1 MDHCCFR
8 RLCVR
13 SNLCRLLLRT
23 KRFLFNFWIIS
34 KNYRKF
40 SMYSHF
46 PQLQQGS
53 NFCCRLQGMFL
64 QSFNSCSHYI
74 WCDNP
79 FHEIYFHEIKNEK
92 LKLLFPQLQGSNL
105 CRLLLQTAHKKPH
118 LAHRAAKTWTCRNL
132 FSLMSPWERC
142 CFLRRYAKKL
152 IWSRL
157 GCGLCRSTPFV
168 ILILIRTLEVYKQ
181 TYQGEE
187 RQSLFFTFQK
197 CPVSHLR
204 FVRGLLFLKYS
215 PSSPKLNVYNT
226 LATPGKR

>member
-1 MDHCCFR
+1 MWQSLSWD
-8 RLCVR
+8 
-13 SNLCRLLLRT
+13 
-23 KRFLFNFWIIS
+23 LFPWN
-34 KNYRKF
+34 
-40 SMYSHF
+40 
-46 PQLQQGS
+46 
-53 NFCCRLQGMFL
+53 
-64 QSFNSCSHYI
+64 
-74 WCDNP
+74 
-79 FHEIYFHEIKNEK
+79 KNEK

-118 LAHRAAKTWTCRNL
+118 LAHGAAKTWTCRNL
-132 FSLMSPWERC
+132 FSLMSPLERC

-197 CPVSHLR
+197 CPLSPLR
-204 FVRGLLFLKYS
+204 LFIGLLFLKYPAAQGSMCTTPS
-215 PSSPKLNVYNT
+215 PLQGR
-226 LATPGKR
+226 GKHRDRTCIWSIWMQHWMKSTREVN